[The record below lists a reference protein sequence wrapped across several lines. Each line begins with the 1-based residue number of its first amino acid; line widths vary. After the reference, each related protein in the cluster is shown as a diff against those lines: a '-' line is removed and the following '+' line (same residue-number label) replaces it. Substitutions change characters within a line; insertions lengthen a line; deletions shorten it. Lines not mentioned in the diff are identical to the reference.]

1 MNEQSTG
8 KPHALWTA
16 IGDDDD
22 DDDDDALQNWN
33 RDC

>member
-22 DDDDDALQNWN
+22 DDALQNWN

>member
-22 DDDDDALQNWN
+22 DDALQN
-33 RDC
+33 